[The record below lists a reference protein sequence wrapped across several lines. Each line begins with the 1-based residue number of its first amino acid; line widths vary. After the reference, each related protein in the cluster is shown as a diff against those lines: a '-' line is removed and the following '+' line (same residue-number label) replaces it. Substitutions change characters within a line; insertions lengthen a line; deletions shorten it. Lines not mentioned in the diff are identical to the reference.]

1 MARIR
6 AGGQPSSR
14 LPGNPRLSAG
24 PRSQFW
30 PPGAS
35 PPVSRKPTQ
44 PPEEAARSDPES
56 PALRAPLRRHLLD
69 APGPRAAV
77 TLCHRLGG
85 LKHTALLSRAGGR
98 SHRATV
104 EASAGLVP
112 AGASTGGDPGSLL
125 PPAPGGTR
133 TPGSCP
139 LLHLPIPW
147 PCPPQPHLPP
157 PPSQEVG
164 VHHVTRR
171 AHRIIQGTLSISRS
185 LIKRPCDVPTATES
199 DGHGP
204 IEGLGR
210 SVFGRREGVF
220 RRPHP
225 ATKAHA
231 PRTAQPSP

>member
-104 EASAGLVP
+104 EASVGLVP
-112 AGASTGGDPGSLL
+112 AGASTGGSRLPALPSARWHPDSWLVSPPSPSDPMAL
-125 PPAPGGTR
+125 PPAAT
-133 TPGSCP
+133 
-139 LLHLPIPW
+139 
-147 PCPPQPHLPP
+147 
-157 PPSQEVG
+157 PPSASLSG
-164 VHHVTRR
+164 GRR
-171 AHRIIQGTLSISRS
+171 SPRYAPRHQIIQGTLSISRS

-220 RRPHP
+220 GRPHP